1 MRLIFNTF
9 IFVLLN
15 ISSLYE
21 LQVQENKAIP
31 QNNVRCIVR
40 YIWGELLENKAAT
53 LDTWVAPI
61 KETNNM
67 NKKERVGNEDG

>member
-21 LQVQENKAIP
+21 LQVRENKRIP
-31 QNNVRCIVR
+31 QNNVRCVVR
-40 YIWGELLENKAAT
+40 YIWGELSENKVAT
-53 LDTWVAPI
+53 QDTGVAPI
-61 KETNNM
+61 KETNNR
-67 NKKERVGNEDG
+67 NKKERVGNGDG